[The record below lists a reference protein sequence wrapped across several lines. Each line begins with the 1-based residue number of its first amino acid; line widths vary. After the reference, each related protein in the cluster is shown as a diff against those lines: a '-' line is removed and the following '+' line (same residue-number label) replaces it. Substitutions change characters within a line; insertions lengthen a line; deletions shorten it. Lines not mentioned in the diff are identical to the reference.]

1 MSEKKLIIENVS
13 KVFPVGKE
21 GLHAPAL
28 QNFNLEVNEG
38 EFVCVVGPSGCGKT
52 TLLKIVAGLETA
64 STGAVMLNGKKVE
77 APGPERGLVFQD
89 FALYPW
95 RNVREN
101 VEFGPEMRKVADAE
115 RTEIAGK
122 YINLVGL
129 AGDEHKYP
137 AQLSG
142 GMKQRVAI
150 ARALA
155 NEPDILLMDEPF
167 GSLDAQT
174 RLVMQNELLRIW
186 NEDRKA
192 VIFVTHSVEEAVYL
206 AERVV
211 VMTSSPGTVKEI
223 YPIALSY
230 PRYRADHGFISLR
243 EKITASIA
251 DEVKDSLR

>member
-1 MSEKKLIIENVS
+1 MNKKKLVIEKIS
-13 KVFPVGKE
+13 RVFQAGKK
-21 GLHAPAL
+21 GLPTSAL
-28 QNFNLEVNEG
+28 LNFNLEINEG
-38 EFVCVVGPSGCGKT
+38 EFVCIVGPSGCGKT
-52 TLLKIVAGLETA
+52 TLLKIIAGLEMA
-64 STGAVMLNGKKVE
+64 STGIVLLNEKKVE
-77 APGPERGLVFQD
+77 MPGPERGLVFQD

-95 RNVREN
+95 RDVRGN

-115 RTEIAGK
+115 RRAAAGK

-211 VMTSSPGTVKEI
+211 VMTASPGTVKEI

-251 DEVKDSLR
+251 EEVKGSLR